1 MRTQTKTVRIFTT
14 AICPW
19 CDSAKRYCAENDI
32 AYTEVDIEA
41 DRHGLRDM
49 LVMTGQH
56 AVPVIQV
63 GDKAMVGW
71 DPDEFHRLMG
81 WEERAGP
88 QVLGRP
94 AQPEAATD
102 AIG

>member
-1 MRTQTKTVRIFTT
+1 MRTQTKAVRIFTN

-19 CDSAKRYCAENDI
+19 CDSAKRYCSENGVV
-32 AYTEVDIEA
+32 YTEVDVDA
-41 DRHGLRDM
+41 DRRGLRDM

-56 AVPVIQV
+56 GVPVIQV

-71 DPDEFHRLMG
+71 DADEFHRLMG
-81 WEERAGP
+81 WDERDRP

-94 AQPEAATD
+94 ASPETASETS
-102 AIG
+102 G